1 MCKSLPQVR
10 GRMPQDERRLKKTT
24 LGMNEGVR
32 MNHTLNYTKIGGAAL
47 VALAAALLQPLAQAQ
62 PAPATGA
69 STMPGMSSSSPMA
82 GDMDM
87 KALMK
92 DMSDKMSSMPMTGNQ
107 DVDFAKMMRL
117 HHQGAIDM
125 AEPELRSGKAPEMQK
140 LAKDIIAAQKK
151 EITLIDKF
159 LAKQAASSKAM
170 PSK

>member
-1 MCKSLPQVR
+1 
-10 GRMPQDERRLKKTT
+10 
-24 LGMNEGVR
+24 

-47 VALAAALLQPLAQAQ
+47 VALAAALLQPMAQAQ
-62 PAPATGA
+62 APATGA